1 MRTLMRCAVLAPILV
16 VLGTLTATAAQSN
29 SSKLVAT
36 HLLGQYALIK
46 RTIKPHRDVYYDP
59 PDRRF
64 REEGYNLAD
73 CGGMAQK
80 LGISLPASA
89 RGVTTG
95 ELRLIAGLYYKWLS
109 ALPMRGYPRESVA
122 PLIQD
127 YEKTL
132 LQRIITKGGQ
142 TATFHRSRRAPMWE
156 EGEKL
161 AKKIND
167 LRSRQH
173 LKATPV
179 DYSPDCG
186 GPKEKASGRIFPL
199 TR

>member
-1 MRTLMRCAVLAPILV
+1 MRCAVLAPILV

-36 HLLGQYALIK
+36 QLLGQYALIK

-59 PDRRF
+59 RDL
-64 REEGYNLAD
+64 REDPGTRGYNLAD
-73 CGGMAQK
+73 CGGMAQE

-89 RGVTTG
+89 RGRTTG
-95 ELRLIAGLYYKWLS
+95 ELRLIAGLYYKWLTT
-109 ALPMRGYPRESVA
+109 LPKLGYPRESVA

-142 TATFHRSRRAPMWE
+142 TATFHRSPRAPMWE

-173 LKATPV
+173 LKARPV
-179 DYSPDCG
+179 DYAPDCG
-186 GPKEKASGRIFPL
+186 GPKEQASGRIFPL